1 MLTRKQKR
9 VIILLTGKQ
18 NGGYVMNEKILDL
31 LIRYFENQKMLEKI
45 YKNES
50 SNILND
56 YSISEMHCVDYIG
69 KIDKPNVTKLS
80 ALLNVTRGGVSKI
93 IKKLMKKGA
102 VESFTSET
110 NKKEIYYSLTS
121 VGEEIFNA
129 HARMHERWY
138 CKDVEYLEKCD
149 SKKLETVAEFLDKY
163 NKYLEQKIDLQK
175 GDV

>member
-1 MLTRKQKR
+1 MNGLRKVTIPHFLLTRKQKR

-69 KIDKPNVTKLS
+69 KRDKPKVTKLS
-80 ALLNVTRGGVSKI
+80 ALL
-93 IKKLMKKGA
+93 
-102 VESFTSET
+102 
-110 NKKEIYYSLTS
+110 
-121 VGEEIFNA
+121 
-129 HARMHERWY
+129 
-138 CKDVEYLEKCD
+138 
-149 SKKLETVAEFLDKY
+149 
-163 NKYLEQKIDLQK
+163 
-175 GDV
+175 

>member
-93 IKKLMKKGA
+93 IKKLMKKGT

-110 NKKEIYYSLTS
+110 NKKEIYYWNGNFKLAIVCSPAWSKEQCKLYS
-121 VGEEIFNA
+121 EEDFIA
-129 HARMHERWY
+129 L
-138 CKDVEYLEKCD
+138 KDINDYK
-149 SKKLETVAEFLDKY
+149 
-163 NKYLEQKIDLQK
+163 
-175 GDV
+175 